1 MYQAEQTKKEAETGN
16 SAEPGP
22 SAIDII
28 SKVSYLSIASSNKLS
43 QNSIKQE
50 NGISN
55 CGASNIT
62 TVRTQKPPTAAD
74 LLPTWKPPNLE
85 E

>member
-1 MYQAEQTKKEAETGN
+1 MYQTEQTKKEAETGN
-16 SAEPGP
+16 SSEPGP

-28 SKVSYLSIASSNKLS
+28 SKVSYLSIATSNKQS
-43 QNSIKQE
+43 QNFIKQE

-55 CGASNIT
+55 IM
-62 TVRTQKPPTAAD
+62 TVGSQKTPTAAD
-74 LLPTWKPPNLE
+74 LLPTWNPPNLE